1 MCSKSRSN
9 LGDLQSSSTL
19 YMAIE
24 KLSPSLR
31 ENWWFYVD
39 EQNKDRPDFLMFE
52 RWLARMSFVHEG
64 FAFKGNRN
72 DEERRSLK
80 DHQRSIGVNFS
91 AIGTNNSNETSQRCP
106 LADGSH
112 KIWSCQLFKN
122 MSVPDR
128 YNVAKK
134 HKLCFGCLRTNCSI
148 ASCQI
153 KECGING
160 CTKKHNRLL
169 HYEGDADTTINDEL
183 QSSVSEKQ
191 KQWSSTSVQPK
202 KRCQGNLQ
210 LFCK

>member
-1 MCSKSRSN
+1 
-9 LGDLQSSSTL
+9 
-19 YMAIE
+19 
-24 KLSPSLR
+24 
-31 ENWWFYVD
+31 
-39 EQNKDRPDFLMFE
+39 MFE

-64 FAFKGNRN
+64 FAFKANRN
-72 DEERRSLK
+72 NEERKSLN
-80 DHQRSIGVNFS
+80 DHQRSKGVNFS

-153 KECGING
+153 KEYGING
-160 CTKKHNRLL
+160 CTKKDNRLL
-169 HYEGDADTTINDEL
+169 HYKCDADTTINDEL
-183 QSSVSEKQ
+183 QSSVSEKREAEI
-191 KQWSSTSVQPK
+191 S
-202 KRCQGNLQ
+202 NLS
-210 LFCK
+210 